1 MSHRFSFTLAWRY
14 FSAKKNE
21 ALVSFISGFSMLGVM
36 IGVAALIVVIAVM
49 NGFHIELSK
58 NIIGLGSDISI
69 ISTEKSI
76 YDYRDIIKKVEGLDF
91 VKYANPVVTGQSL
104 ASGPRSSS
112 GVMIKGF
119 DLKDLEYKTLITKN
133 IIDGDISN
141 FNDRHNIII
150 GHELAANLGVEVGDN
165 IKLISPN
172 VISTA
177 LGSMPRSKDFR
188 VAAIFS
194 SGLYEFDSSVI
205 ITNLENALKFF
216 SLPFPNLIEVHSIE
230 PENSTQFM
238 HFLYKELEHSEV
250 RIVNWQKAHAQFL
263 SALEIERVTMF
274 TILSLIILVAAFNI
288 ISSLFMLVKDKTKD
302 IAILKTMGASKKQ
315 IMLIFVI
322 NGSMVGLIGTG
333 AGVMLGT
340 GFALNIN
347 SIKVFLEGFFGVK
360 IFDSAVY
367 LLSKL
372 PCKIIASDVIIV
384 SLMSLIICM
393 LATIYPA
400 IKASNLDPV
409 EAMRYE

>member
-216 SLPFPNLIEVHSIE
+216 SLSFPNLIEVHSIE

-238 HFLYKELEHSEV
+238 PFLYKELEHSEV